1 MDALTIHESTYCV
14 NDMPKYSDVLFSG
27 KNLFLG
33 VINMMKTID
42 RCRQIVVGIY
52 NKFDASHDFAH
63 IERVMKN
70 AEKIMAGEPSA
81 NEEVVRL
88 AILLHDIEDAKYKSN
103 DNPSVREILQE
114 IGADHE
120 LAKKVLACIG
130 SVSFSGGNALDI
142 TSIDGAIVRDADRLD
157 AIGAIGIARTFA
169 FGGVRGRK
177 LYDTDE
183 IVRNNM
189 SETEYR
195 SKETASVTHF
205 HEKLLLLKELMVTE
219 EGKRLA
225 KQRHDYMVGFLKQLD
240 LEVDV
245 K

>member
-1 MDALTIHESTYCV
+1 ME
-14 NDMPKYSDVLFSG
+14 
-27 KNLFLG
+27 
-33 VINMMKTID
+33 
-42 RCRQIVVGIY
+42 IY

-70 AEKIMAGEPSA
+70 AEEILVKEPSA

-88 AILLHDIEDAKYKSN
+88 AVLLHDIEDAKYKSD
-103 DNPSVREILQE
+103 DNPSVLEILQA
-114 IGADHE
+114 IGADDE
-120 LAKKVLACIG
+120 LSQKVLACIE
-130 SVSFSGGNALDI
+130 SVSFSGGNAKDI

-169 FGGVRGRK
+169 FGGARGRK

-183 IVRNNM
+183 MVRDNM

-195 SKETASVTHF
+195 GKETASVTHF
-205 HEKLLLLKELMVTE
+205 YEKLLLLKELMVTE

-225 KQRHDYMVGFLKQLD
+225 EQRHDYMEGFLKQLD
-240 LEVDV
+240 REIGS
-245 K
+245 